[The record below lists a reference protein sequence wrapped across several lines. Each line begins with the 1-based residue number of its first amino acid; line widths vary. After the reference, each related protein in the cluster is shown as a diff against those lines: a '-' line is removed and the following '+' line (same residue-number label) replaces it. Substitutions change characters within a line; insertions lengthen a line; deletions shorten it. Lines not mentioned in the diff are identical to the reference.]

1 MATTLSVASRS
12 RSAPLSPGST
22 TSLSHRG
29 APWRALPTAPPLA
42 HERPPQLT
50 GDVDAAAPSQR
61 SATHELIFVAET
73 NPEPPP
79 EPPPQPSLYQPH
91 QAPPFTVQLFM
102 WTLPLDVSR
111 CMCMCMLH
119 VHVHVHVQLFMWT
132 LPLDVS
138 RGTAARASS
147 ALPELR
153 PAQAVA
159 SAPRPPD
166 PTAPD

>member
-111 CMCMCMLH
+111 
-119 VHVHVHVQLFMWT
+119 
-132 LPLDVS
+132 
-138 RGTAARASS
+138 GTAARASS